1 MSNSLHCAFLSPT
14 GAVLPRK
21 LLSKR
26 QSGIISTSS
35 NQVKFAT
42 NRLLKPLR

>member
-1 MSNSLHCAFLSPT
+1 MSNSLHRAFLPPT

-26 QSGIISTSS
+26 PRGIISATS